1 MTSQCLRVFKT
12 ISTFGTEL
20 SKGGPTSIGRSQ
32 SSGGADDPI
41 EAVHDIDDGIW
52 RFHFCRNEIAF
63 LRSGRCSHIRSGA
76 SQGSSFCKRGRN
88 GIGASCCPTL
98 SEESDGRKKTF
109 RLFLLS
115 CRATLD
121 LQKTTFCLDSCIF
134 HVVRS
139 TNQHLLYFC
148 TLHIQGNVCYCL
160 SVVAETCSYSSTGL
174 RLRCLSVWGT
184 TFFAYFWTD
193 LP

>member
-12 ISTFGTEL
+12 ISPFGTEL

-41 EAVHDIDDGIW
+41 EEVHDIDDGIW

-98 SEESDGRKKTF
+98 SEESDGRKKNF
-109 RLFLLS
+109 SVVLIVVQSDIRLAKNDILLGFLYFPRSPIHESALALFLHS
-115 CRATLD
+115 
-121 LQKTTFCLDSCIF
+121 
-134 HVVRS
+134 
-139 TNQHLLYFC
+139 
-148 TLHIQGNVCYCL
+148 
-160 SVVAETCSYSSTGL
+160 SYPG
-174 RLRCLSVWGT
+174 
-184 TFFAYFWTD
+184 
-193 LP
+193 